1 MNAMADKISEP
12 FRSKIP
18 TRCKRMDQRTTVTTP
33 DKTLDTSVDTT
44 TANNGMD
51 SNHATTMS
59 QKRMNIHPSTTKPKK
74 RVDTIPETTTPDK
87 VLDTMP
93 RATTPKKKKDT
104 NVGTTTPKQNTSSK
118 TIVPNKLVDPNP
130 NTTTR
135 NNRMEKN
142 IDGLSIIGRLAED
155 YPDFLA
161 TRLQDVCL
169 TLIQEVM
176 NLRSCVSRVAMDTL
190 GIMYTH
196 LQKRMDPMLEA
207 TVTALLNKVG
217 VANEFIRQDV
227 DAALD
232 CMVQNCTA
240 TAAIKALLA
249 GGLRHLNNVVRKC
262 TAQHLSTLVERTGA
276 DLVLSEVKG
285 ITESVLPA
293 IASPARDSSQE
304 VRHFGRKMLFFL
316 ASNSQFTTMMKRYIP
331 EKDIPEVLKITNKT
345 QEFTKAQTS
354 SPKAVRKCALPAI
367 GAVQTP
373 AKTKTYSVAE
383 REDYVEA
390 MRAQMGS
397 KDFQQRVKAINKI
410 VADCK
415 EKPSFFAAC
424 KFPVF
429 DAIVARLNE
438 SNRKI
443 NQHTLEALQ
452 TIIPLLKDDM
462 AQVLNIL
469 VPAIVDNHLNSKIQ
483 AIHEAADGAL
493 SSLVCHLDN
502 ALLLSIFCTKAQTLS
517 GNAKGHLTEMVADM
531 VKELYPRKPQMVEQ
545 KVLPLLWKL
554 LASSTNKGPTT
565 TLYLHE

>member
-1 MNAMADKISEP
+1 
-12 FRSKIP
+12 
-18 TRCKRMDQRTTVTTP
+18 
-33 DKTLDTSVDTT
+33 
-44 TANNGMD
+44 
-51 SNHATTMS
+51 
-59 QKRMNIHPSTTKPKK
+59 
-74 RVDTIPETTTPDK
+74 
-87 VLDTMP
+87 
-93 RATTPKKKKDT
+93 
-104 NVGTTTPKQNTSSK
+104 
-118 TIVPNKLVDPNP
+118 
-130 NTTTR
+130 
-135 NNRMEKN
+135 
-142 IDGLSIIGRLAED
+142 
-155 YPDFLA
+155 
-161 TRLQDVCL
+161 
-169 TLIQEVM
+169 M

-285 ITESVLPA
+285 ITESILPA
-293 IASPARDSSQE
+293 IASLARDSSQE

-397 KDFQQRVKAINKI
+397 KDFQQRVKAIDKI

-415 EKPSFFAAC
+415 EKPSFVAAC

-517 GNAKGHLTEMVADM
+517 GNAKGHLTEMVAVM
-531 VKELYPRKPQMVEQ
+531 VTELYPRKPQMVEQ

-565 TLYLHE
+565 TLCYALYLQMGEDLRQFAAPQSMDVHKALIQMMRTF